1 MNFVVISPFEVRH
14 KYKYAKNKENM
25 IGVLADLTVS
35 TKEEV
40 REFLGVKKKERKK
53 PVKMDQIEVRR
64 LYNQGL
70 GDGDIAKKLGISRT
84 SIVNWRQNNSLPRN
98 GEEEWKCGRITDNR
112 MELYEMGLND
122 KEIAEEVGV
131 GKDSVYKWRK
141 RNGLPP
147 NATRGGSKGWK
158 MISEEDS
165 I

>member
-53 PVKMDQIEVRR
+53 PVKMDQIEVRQ
-64 LYNQGL
+64 LYDQGL
-70 GDGDIAKKLGISRT
+70 GDGDIAKKLGVSRT

-98 GEEEWKCGRITDNR
+98 KEEERKCVRITDNR

-122 KEIAEEVGV
+122 KEIAEAVGV

-147 NATRGGSKGWK
+147 NATRGGSKG
-158 MISEEDS
+158 
-165 I
+165 